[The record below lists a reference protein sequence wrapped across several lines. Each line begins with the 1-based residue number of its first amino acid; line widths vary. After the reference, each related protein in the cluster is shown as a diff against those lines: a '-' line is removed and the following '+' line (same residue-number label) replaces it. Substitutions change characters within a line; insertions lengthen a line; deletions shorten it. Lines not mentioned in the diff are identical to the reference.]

1 MPEMADQYQGTAG
14 SIDPVEPA
22 YVLIGRLQK
31 SHGVHGEITLRLM
44 TDFPE
49 RIRRGKVIYV
59 GSDFQP
65 NKITGTRW
73 KNDLLLLKLE
83 GFDNPESVRE
93 LVGKEVFSA
102 VKDLPPLPAG
112 RYYHHQLIGLRVFEG
127 DEDLGV
133 LAAIMETGANDVYII
148 DQANG
153 QELLIPAIPEVIL
166 KIDLHQKRM
175 NVRLLEGLRG

>member
-1 MPEMADQYQGTAG
+1 MPEMADHYQDTAG
-14 SIDPVEPA
+14 SIGPVEPA

-31 SHGVHGEITLRLM
+31 SHGVRGEITMRLM

-83 GFDNPESVRE
+83 GFDNPESVQE
-93 LVGKEVFSA
+93 LVGKDVFAA
-102 VKDLPPLPAG
+102 VKDLPTLAAG
-112 RYYHHQLIGLRVFEG
+112 RYYHHQLIGLRVCEG
-127 DEDLGV
+127 DENLGV
-133 LAAIMETGANDVYII
+133 LAAIMETGANEVYII
-148 DQANG
+148 DQPDG

-166 KIDLHQKRM
+166 KVDLEQKRM
-175 NVRLLEGLRG
+175 EVRLLEGLRG

>member
-1 MPEMADQYQGTAG
+1 MPDMADQIQNIAG
-14 SIDPVEPA
+14 SINPVEPA

-31 SHGVHGEITLRLM
+31 SHGVRGEITLRLM

-59 GSDFQP
+59 GTEFQP

-93 LVGKEVFSA
+93 LVGKDVFSA
-102 VKDLPPLPAG
+102 VKDLPSLPAG
-112 RYYHHQLIGLRVFEG
+112 KYYHHQLIGMRVFEG

-148 DQANG
+148 DQADG
-153 QELLIPAIPEVIL
+153 SELLIPAIPEVIL
-166 KIDLHQKRM
+166 KIDLEQKRM
-175 NVRLLEGLRG
+175 DVHLLEGLRG

>member
-1 MPEMADQYQGTAG
+1 MPDMADQHQDTAG
-14 SIDPVEPA
+14 SIDSVEPA

-31 SHGVHGEITLRLM
+31 SHGVRGEITLRLM

-83 GFDNPESVRE
+83 GFDSPESVRE
-93 LVGKEVFSA
+93 LVGKEIFSA
-102 VKDLPPLPAG
+102 VKDLPSLSEG
-112 RYYHHQLIGLRVFEG
+112 RYYHHQLIGMRVFEG
-127 DEDLGV
+127 EEDLGV
-133 LAAIMETGANDVYII
+133 LAAIMETGANEVYII
-148 DQANG
+148 DQADG

-166 KIDLHQKRM
+166 KVDLEQKRLE
-175 NVRLLEGLRG
+175 VRLLEGLRG

>member
-1 MPEMADQYQGTAG
+1 
-14 SIDPVEPA
+14 
-22 YVLIGRLQK
+22 
-31 SHGVHGEITLRLM
+31 
-44 TDFPE
+44 
-49 RIRRGKVIYV
+49 
-59 GSDFQP
+59 
-65 NKITGTRW
+65 
-73 KNDLLLLKLE
+73 
-83 GFDNPESVRE
+83 
-93 LVGKEVFSA
+93 
-102 VKDLPPLPAG
+102 
-112 RYYHHQLIGLRVFEG
+112 LIGLRVFEG

>member
-1 MPEMADQYQGTAG
+1 
-14 SIDPVEPA
+14 
-22 YVLIGRLQK
+22 
-31 SHGVHGEITLRLM
+31 M

-93 LVGKEVFSA
+93 LVGKDVFSA
-102 VKDLPPLPAG
+102 VKYLPSLPAG
-112 RYYHHQLIGLRVFEG
+112 KYYHHQLIGMRVFEG

-148 DQANG
+148 DQADG
-153 QELLIPAIPEVIL
+153 SELLIPAIPGVIL
-166 KIDLHQKRM
+166 KIDLEQKRM
-175 NVRLLEGLRG
+175 DVHLLEGLRG